1 MRTPPSLPRQQR
13 GALLILLVI
22 ALGVLAVTLFVG
34 MLSSSAIQNERDK
47 KTAVALAEAKTAL
60 IGWSASRSSNTS
72 NYTPGQLPCPE
83 DLSLIGLPT
92 EGTAASSCTL
102 PASGRLPWKTLKI
115 GDIRDGYGEKLW
127 YAISNGFR
135 SSPINSMTQAQLTV
149 DGVPNSAV
157 AIIFSAGPP
166 IAGQVRPIPTASSP
180 PLISNYLEGSN
191 NDGDNQ
197 FVTQGPAGTF
207 NDKLLTVTH
216 HDLFSVVERRIA
228 NIIIGT
234 DTTIMGASTPPDS
247 GLRYAYLHQLP
258 EHSYPT
264 SPLDYDLLS
273 YDSYTKK
280 MLTDK
285 DANNHSWETVVGYT
299 TSNSNFIA
307 QLNLR
312 YCTAKTTS
320 GQAGIITCH

>member
-22 ALGVLAVTLFVG
+22 ALGVLAITLFVG

-47 KTAVALAEAKTAL
+47 KTAAALAEAKTAL

-83 DLSLIGLPT
+83 DLSLIGSPN

-102 PASGRLPWKTLKI
+102 PAIGRLPWKTLKV
-115 GDIRDGYGEKLW
+115 GDIRDGYDEKLW
-127 YAISNGFR
+127 YVISNGFR
-135 SSPINSMTQAQLTV
+135 VPPINSGVSQAQLTV

-157 AIIFSAGPP
+157 AIIFSPGPP
-166 IAGQVRPIPTASSP
+166 LSGQVRPIPTATSP

-207 NDKLLTVTH
+207 NDKLLAVTH

-228 NIIIGT
+228 NTIIGT
-234 DTTIMGASTPPDS
+234 TSTPIM
-247 GLRYAYLHQLP
+247 GLRYYYANNLPSPAYP
-258 EHSYPT
+258 S
-264 SPLDYDLLS
+264 SPLDYDQLNFDTYTKNMLINNRW
-273 YDSYTKK
+273 DTVVSYT
-280 MLTDK
+280 TP
-285 DANNHSWETVVGYT
+285 
-299 TSNSNFIA
+299 NSNLA
-307 QLNLR
+307 QLVLPL
-312 YCTAKTTS
+312 YCTASTAS
-320 GQAGIITCH
+320 GQTGIITCL